1 MRIAL
6 FVTCVNDLMF
16 PDTGKAVVTVLER
29 LGHQVE
35 FPLAQSCCGQ
45 MHANSG
51 YREEALPL
59 VANFVKTFSA
69 YDAIVAPS
77 ASCVAMVRES
87 YPRLAPSPSVSAV
100 AERTYE
106 LSEFLVDELGVTDV
120 GARFP
125 HRVTYHPTCHGLRM
139 LRLGDRPRRLLEA
152 VEGLSLTPL
161 SGAEECCGFG
171 GTFALKNPGVSGAM
185 LADKCAAV
193 VATSAEYLAAADNS
207 CLTHI
212 GGGLSRGS
220 SPVKPIH
227 YAQILASR

>member
-29 LGHQVE
+29 LGHEVE
-35 FPLAQSCCGQ
+35 FPLDQTCCGQ

-87 YPRLAPSPSVSAV
+87 YPRLAPSAELSSVAG
-100 AERTYE
+100 RTYE
-106 LSEFLVDELGVTDV
+106 LSEFLVD
-120 GARFP
+120 
-125 HRVTYHPTCHGLRM
+125 
-139 LRLGDRPRRLLEA
+139 
-152 VEGLSLTPL
+152 
-161 SGAEECCGFG
+161 
-171 GTFALKNPGVSGAM
+171 
-185 LADKCAAV
+185 
-193 VATSAEYLAAADNS
+193 
-207 CLTHI
+207 
-212 GGGLSRGS
+212 
-220 SPVKPIH
+220 
-227 YAQILASR
+227 